1 MSNISDV
8 QQWGL
13 FALVSY
19 VPDPLGSFLS
29 ELRRSLPGDEN
40 PQPHITILPPRPLLL
55 PAETAWLEAKDK
67 LQGRLQFEVELG
79 EVRLFA
85 ETNIL
90 YLALSDGSSELRDLH
105 TLLNADSLYHDERFE
120 YSPHL
125 TLSGPGNG
133 RTESEHS
140 RAQHDWRASGLARRF
155 TIADIVF
162 LWQSAETR
170 DKQWQR
176 LWTYRLAEPP
186 RKAAGA

>member
-1 MSNISDV
+1 MSSISDV

-29 ELRRSLPGDEN
+29 DLRRSLPGDEN

-55 PAETAWLEAKDK
+55 PAEAAWLEAKQK
-67 LQGRLQFEVELG
+67 MEGRLQFEVELG
-79 EVRLFA
+79 EVRLFD

-90 YLALSDGSSELRDLH
+90 YLALAEGAAQLCDLH
-105 TLLNADSLYHDERFE
+105 GLLNTDSLYHDERFE

-133 RTESEHS
+133 RAESEHS
-140 RAQHDWRASGLARRF
+140 RAQHDWWASGLSRRF
-155 TIADIVF
+155 TITDIVF
-162 LWQSAETR
+162 LWQSTESE

-176 LWTYRLAEPP
+176 IWTYRLAEPP